1 VRVAARTAFRV
12 EFPLK
17 IKLAWRVARLVLHLV
32 QGLATCALVFPWASD
47 TLRERLI
54 RRWSARLLG
63 ICRVRLE
70 RVAGTESLSHALI
83 VANHISWLDIF
94 VINAVHPCRFV
105 AKAEIRAWPVVGW
118 LVAQAGTV
126 FIARGNRRDLRHIFK
141 GLVDVLGERR
151 RVAFFP
157 EGTTASQG
165 TLLPFHANLFEA
177 AIDAAAPVQP
187 VALAYV
193 DAGGG
198 WHPDVDYTGATTF
211 VDSIVRI
218 LGGAPVTAR
227 VACLAPIP
235 AVGAHRRELA
245 QAAHDAIAGA
255 LGQDGEP
262 MRAHHAS

>member
-1 VRVAARTAFRV
+1 
-12 EFPLK
+12 LK
-17 IKLAWRVARLVLHLV
+17 IQLAWRLARLVLHLV
-32 QGLATCALVFPWASD
+32 QGLVTCALVFPWAGDS
-47 TLRERLI
+47 LRERLI
-54 RRWSARLLG
+54 QRWSARLLG

-70 RVAGTESLSHALI
+70 RVPGADSLAHALI

-141 GLVDVLGERR
+141 GLVEALGRRR

-165 TLLPFHANLFEA
+165 TVLPFHANLFEA
-177 AIDAAAPVQP
+177 AIDAAVPVQP

-193 DAGGG
+193 DAGGA
-198 WHPDVDYTGATTF
+198 WHPSVDYTGETTF

-218 LGGAPVTAR
+218 LGGEPVVAR
-227 VACLAPIP
+227 LACLAPIP
-235 AVGAHRRELA
+235 AAGAHRRELA
-245 QAAHDAIAGA
+245 QAAHDAIARA
-255 LGQDGEP
+255 LAQG
-262 MRAHHAS
+262 

>member
-1 VRVAARTAFRV
+1 
-12 EFPLK
+12 LK
-17 IKLAWRVARLVLHLV
+17 IKLAWRIARLVLHLV

-47 TLRERLI
+47 SLRERLI
-54 RRWSARLLG
+54 QRWSARLLG

-70 RVAGTESLSHALI
+70 RAAGADTLAHALI

-141 GLVDVLGERR
+141 GLVEALGRRR

-157 EGTTASQG
+157 EGTTGTQG
-165 TLLPFHANLFEA
+165 ALLPFHANLFEA
-177 AIDAAAPVQP
+177 AIDAAVPVQP

-193 DAGGG
+193 DERGA
-198 WHPDVDYTGATTF
+198 WHPAVDYTGETTF
-211 VDSIVRI
+211 VDSVVHI
-218 LGGAPVTAR
+218 LGGEPVVAR
-227 VACLAPIP
+227 LACLAPIP
-235 AVGAHRRELA
+235 AAGSHRRELA
-245 QAAHDAIAGA
+245 QAAHDAIAA
-255 LGQDGEP
+255 RLGQ
-262 MRAHHAS
+262 RA

>member
-1 VRVAARTAFRV
+1 
-12 EFPLK
+12 LK
-17 IKLAWRVARLVLHLV
+17 IKLAWRIARLVLHLV

-47 TLRERLI
+47 SLRERLI
-54 RRWSARLLG
+54 QRWSARLLG

-70 RVAGTESLSHALI
+70 RAGAESLAHALI

-141 GLVDVLGERR
+141 GLVEALGRRR

-157 EGTTASQG
+157 EGTTGSQG
-165 TLLPFHANLFEA
+165 ALLPFHANLFEA
-177 AIDAAAPVQP
+177 AIDAAVPVQP

-193 DAGGG
+193 DERGA
-198 WHPDVDYTGATTF
+198 WHPAVDYTGETTF
-211 VDSIVRI
+211 VDSVVHI
-218 LGGAPVTAR
+218 LGGEPVVAR
-227 VACLAPIP
+227 LACLVPIP
-235 AVGAHRRELA
+235 AAGSHRRELA
-245 QAAHDAIAGA
+245 QAAHDAIAA
-255 LGQDGEP
+255 RLGQ
-262 MRAHHAS
+262 RA